1 MTLLLVSFIAGVLTV
16 LAPCILPLLPVVVGS
31 SANGRSRYTPY
42 VVILSLAL
50 SIIAFTFLLK
60 VSTAFISI
68 PSYVWSYL
76 SGGILVVF
84 GLTLLFPALWEK
96 VPFVSKLSLNSNKAL
111 GQGYQK
117 KSLWG
122 DVLIGAALGPVFS
135 TCSPT
140 YFVILAT
147 ALPAS
152 FFLGTLYLLA
162 YVLGLSLV
170 LLLIALLGERL
181 TKRLGGLADS
191 RGYFKKVIGGLFVII
206 GLLIVLGL
214 DKKIET
220 KILDSGYFDV
230 TKLEYRLLEK
240 MEEKDEEKE
249 MEVVEVLEKVTMDK
263 DMQNTNETVAT
274 ALFANGCFW
283 CVEHDLE
290 KVSGVLD
297 VVSGYAGGKSEN
309 PTYENYHDGGHREV
323 VEVTY
328 NPQIVSYGNLVEH
341 IIKHGD
347 PTDAEGSFYDRGE
360 YYAPAIYYK
369 TAEERLVAEAI
380 IKAVDAM
387 KVFKAPLPLVVLPAV
402 PFWPAEEYHQDYA
415 KKNPIRYNYY
425 RAGSGRTKY
434 IEKVWGSEVDTFT
447 ISNSLNK
454 PKTMDDKIEQ
464 FTSDSWEG
472 YVKPS
477 EATLRAMLS
486 PLAYEVTQE
495 EGTERAGTSEYDKNY
510 EEGIYVDIVSGEPLF
525 LSRDKYDSGT
535 GWPSF
540 VKPISDEAVTLH
552 EDKRLFS
559 TRTEVRSRYAD
570 SHLGHVF
577 PDAPSERGGMRYCM
591 NGAALRFVPKA
602 DMEKEGYSYLLS
614 QV

>member
-1 MTLLLVSFIAGVLTV
+1 M

-42 VVILSLAL
+42 VVILSLAI
-50 SIIAFTFLLK
+50 SIIVFTFLLK
-60 VSTAFISI
+60 VSTAFITI

-84 GLTLLFPALWEK
+84 GLTLLFPSLWEK
-96 VPFVSKLSLNSNKAL
+96 VPLVSKLSLNSNKAL

-117 KSLWG
+117 KSLLG

-147 ALPAS
+147 VLPTS

-162 YVLGLSLV
+162 YVLGLALV

-191 RGYFKKVIGGLFVII
+191 RGYFKKVIGVLFVII

-230 TKLEYRLLEK
+230 TKLEYQLLEK
-240 MEEKDEEKE
+240 VEKKDEKNESGVIE
-249 MEVVEVLEKVTMDK
+249 NLEKVIMETPIP
-263 DMQNTNETVAT
+263 NTNEALAT

-290 KVSGVLD
+290 KVPGVMS
-297 VVSGYAGGKSEN
+297 VVSGYAGGTGEN
-309 PTYENYHDGGHREV
+309 PTYENYHDSGHREV

-328 NPQIVSYGNLVEH
+328 DPQVVSYGNLVEH

-347 PTDAEGSFYDRGE
+347 PTDAEGSFYDRGI

-369 TAEERLVAEAI
+369 TADERVVAEAI
-380 IKAVDAM
+380 IKVVDTL
-387 KVFKAPLPLVVLPAV
+387 KVFKEPLPLVVLEAV

-434 IEKVWGSEVDTFT
+434 IESIWGSEVNTFT

-454 PKTMDDKIEQ
+454 PKVMTDKKAQ
-464 FTSDSWEG
+464 FTVDSWNDF
-472 YVKPS
+472 VKPS
-477 EATLRAMLS
+477 EAELRTSLS
-486 PLAYEVTQE
+486 SLSYQVTQE
-495 EGTERAGTSEYDKNY
+495 EGTERAGTSAYDKNY

-540 VKPISDEAVTLH
+540 VKPISDEVVTLRV
-552 EDKRLFS
+552 DTRLFS

-577 PDAPSERGGMRYCM
+577 PDGPADRGGMRYCM
-591 NGAALRFVPKA
+591 NGAALRFISKA
-602 DMEKEGYSYLLS
+602 DMEKDGYGYLLS
-614 QV
+614 LV

>member
-1 MTLLLVSFIAGVLTV
+1 
-16 LAPCILPLLPVVVGS
+16 
-31 SANGRSRYTPY
+31 
-42 VVILSLAL
+42 VVILSLAV
-50 SIIAFTFLLK
+50 SIIVFTFLLK

-68 PSYVWSYL
+68 PAYVWSYL
-76 SGGILVVF
+76 SGGILAVF
-84 GLTLLFPALWEK
+84 GLTLLFPTLWEK
-96 VPFVSKLSLNSNKAL
+96 IPLVSKLSLGSNKAL

-122 DVLIGAALGPVFS
+122 DALIGAALGPVFS

-147 ALPAS
+147 VLPAS

-170 LLLIALLGERL
+170 LLLIALIGERL
-181 TKRLGGLADS
+181 TKKLGGLADS
-191 RGYFKKVIGGLFVII
+191 RGYFKKVIGVLFVII

-230 TKLEYRLLEK
+230 TKLEYKLLDSVEK
-240 MEEKDEEKE
+240 GEVKEEVKE
-249 MEVVEVLEKVTMDK
+249 TEVTENLENVTIDT
-263 DMQNTNETVAT
+263 DMQNTNETTAT

-290 KVSGVLD
+290 KVPGVLG
-297 VVSGYAGGKSEN
+297 VVSGYAGGTTDN

-347 PTDAEGSFYDRGE
+347 PTDAGGSFYDRGE

-369 TAEERLVAEAI
+369 TAEEKELALAI
-380 IKAVDAM
+380 INAVDEI
-387 KVFKAPLPLVVLPAV
+387 KVFKEPLPLVVLAAV
-402 PFWPAEEYHQDYA
+402 PFWPAEDYHQDYS
-415 KKNPIRYNYY
+415 KKNPIRYSYY
-425 RAGSGRTKY
+425 RSGSGRTKY
-434 IEKVWGSEVDTFT
+434 IESVWGSEVGTFT
-447 ISNSLNK
+447 ISNNLNK
-454 PKTMDDKIEQ
+454 PKAMDDKKVQ
-464 FTSDSWEG
+464 YTSDSWNG
-472 YVKPS
+472 FVKPTK
-477 EATLRAMLS
+477 EELKAKLS

-495 EGTERAGTSEYDKNY
+495 ESTERAGTSEHDKNY

-540 VKPISDEAVTLH
+540 VKPISAEVVTLH

-577 PDAPSERGGMRYCM
+577 PDGPGDRGGMRYCM
-591 NGAALRFVPKA
+591 NGAALRFILKA
-602 DMEKEGYSYLLS
+602 DMEKEGYGYLLS
-614 QV
+614 QI